1 MVKFSVI
8 ITTYNRAEFLKN
20 ALDSLIAQ
28 TENDWEAIV
37 IDDGSIDNTTA
48 IVQQYIHQEY
58 PIKYYKQI
66 NSGDAL
72 AKNKGISLSSGEFIT
87 FLDSDDAYEMHHLE
101 NRKNILDQHKNIQLL
116 HGGVKI
122 IGDEFVP
129 DIHNLNQQIH
139 LSDCVIGATFFI
151 RRDIISLVTGIKPM
165 ALGSDADLF
174 ERATMLGLNIMK
186 TDIPTYIYNRVNENS
201 ITHQF
206 AKSAKQ

>member
-72 AKNKGISLSSGEFIT
+72 AKIKESLCLQVS
-87 FLDSDDAYEMHHLE
+87 
-101 NRKNILDQHKNIQLL
+101 LL
-116 HGGVKI
+116 
-122 IGDEFVP
+122 
-129 DIHNLNQQIH
+129 
-139 LSDCVIGATFFI
+139 
-151 RRDIISLVTGIKPM
+151 
-165 ALGSDADLF
+165 LF
-174 ERATMLGLNIMK
+174 
-186 TDIPTYIYNRVNENS
+186 
-201 ITHQF
+201 
-206 AKSAKQ
+206 